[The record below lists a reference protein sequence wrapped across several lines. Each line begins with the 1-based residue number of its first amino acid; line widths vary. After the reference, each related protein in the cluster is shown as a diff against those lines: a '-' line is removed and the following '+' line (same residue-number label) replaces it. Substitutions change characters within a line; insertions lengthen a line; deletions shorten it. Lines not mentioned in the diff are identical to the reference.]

1 MVGKMSDKKNRVEIL
16 VGGLVQ
22 GVGFRYY
29 ILKNAVKLGLV
40 GFTKNLYTGEV
51 LTIAEGE
58 KYKLEELVKL
68 IKIGPTYADVRK
80 VKLKWG
86 KPTGEFNKFEV
97 RY

>member
-1 MVGKMSDKKNRVEIL
+1 M
-16 VGGLVQ
+16 
-22 GVGFRYY
+22 GFRYFV
-29 ILKNAVKLGLV
+29 LRNANSLELV

-68 IKIGPTYADVRK
+68 IKIGSVYADVRN
-80 VKLKWG
+80 VQVKWG
-86 KPTGEFNKFEV
+86 ESTGEFNKFEV